1 MTRAKPRVVRVDGS
15 DEDVRRVQQALGPGY
30 LVQRVERKN
39 DARKEAEAPGAE
51 GESTAE
57 SLDRVDTEHARTL
70 LRCLG
75 EGICLGSPEGR
86 ILWANDFFRA
96 FSPSC
101 RAQIESVARE
111 AAEHLASCLT
121 QNKDVSPAS
130 LSCKFEVHC
139 SESDRRL
146 DIYVTPVVGGKDGRE
161 LASIAVIARDVTE
174 AYLAR
179 RKMDAIDR
187 AGYELVRMDTE
198 ELRKLNSYQRLQVLE
213 EKIVRYTR
221 EILNFD
227 HFAIFLIDEK
237 RRKLELIV
245 SEGLPEGIQDLDLFI
260 ESEGSGIS
268 GMVAQTGMSYICR
281 DAGADERFL
290 PGLAGAHSSLTVP
303 IRLQDRVIGVMDIE
317 SRRPNAF
324 SDEDRQFV
332 EIFARHIAMALH
344 MLDLLVAERTTTNQ
358 DVSGRFAGELNDP
371 LEDIASEVGWL
382 RQAAHDPETARH
394 IAQIM
399 DDVESIRSRMRNV
412 ASGPQTILGVDR
424 AMLHRDKDPVLVGK
438 RILVADDAPKIRK
451 IIGDILSHR
460 GASVE
465 VHESGQG
472 AIDSLKDHA
481 RNRDEPFDLI
491 ISDIQMP
498 DRNGYEVF
506 SSARTHAPEARV
518 ILMTG
523 FGYDPHHSIVRAS
536 QEGLQSVLFKP
547 FEIEAF
553 LDQVRKALTSDATG
567 EDEG

>member
-1 MTRAKPRVVRVDGS
+1 
-15 DEDVRRVQQALGPGY
+15 
-30 LVQRVERKN
+30 
-39 DARKEAEAPGAE
+39 
-51 GESTAE
+51 
-57 SLDRVDTEHARTL
+57 
-70 LRCLG
+70 
-75 EGICLGSPEGR
+75 
-86 ILWANDFFRA
+86 
-96 FSPSC
+96 
-101 RAQIESVARE
+101 
-111 AAEHLASCLT
+111 
-121 QNKDVSPAS
+121 
-130 LSCKFEVHC
+130 
-139 SESDRRL
+139 
-146 DIYVTPVVGGKDGRE
+146 
-161 LASIAVIARDVTE
+161 
-174 AYLAR
+174 
-179 RKMDAIDR
+179 
-187 AGYELVRMDTE
+187 
-198 ELRKLNSYQRLQVLE
+198 
-213 EKIVRYTR
+213 
-221 EILNFD
+221 
-227 HFAIFLIDEK
+227 
-237 RRKLELIV
+237 
-245 SEGLPEGIQDLDLFI
+245 
-260 ESEGSGIS
+260 
-268 GMVAQTGMSYICR
+268 
-281 DAGADERFL
+281 
-290 PGLAGAHSSLTVP
+290 
-303 IRLQDRVIGVMDIE
+303 
-317 SRRPNAF
+317 
-324 SDEDRQFV
+324 
-332 EIFARHIAMALH
+332 
-344 MLDLLVAERTTTNQ
+344 MLDLLVAERTTTNM

-438 RILVADDAPKIRK
+438 RILVADDARK

-481 RNRDEPFDLI
+481 RNQDEPFDLI

-553 LDQVRKALTSDATG
+553 LDQVRKALTSDATSD
-567 EDEG
+567 DEG